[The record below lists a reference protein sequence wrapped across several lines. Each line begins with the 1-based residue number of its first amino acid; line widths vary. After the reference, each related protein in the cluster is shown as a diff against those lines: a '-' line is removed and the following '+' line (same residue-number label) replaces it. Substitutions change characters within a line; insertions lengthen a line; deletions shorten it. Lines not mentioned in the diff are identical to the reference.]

1 MAGALSELIRLVLVK
16 DYPRLNVK
24 DVRILLLE
32 ATDRLLGGMP
42 ARLGEAAAVAMWRK
56 TVEERFRALAEDYH
70 GERVRLKGGVVI
82 PARTLIYA
90 PSLLAVPLTCRDRPH

>member
-42 ARLGEAAAVAMWRK
+42 ARLGEAAAATLRRQK
-56 TVEERFRALAEDYH
+56 VEARFGGLVGDYDR
-70 GERVRLKGGVVI
+70 GRVRLKGGEVI
-82 PARTLIYA
+82 PARTLIWA
-90 PSLLAVPLTCRDRPH
+90 PGARAVSLPGPLGL